1 MRLFCFLTVLSS
13 IIFLSFNRQQ
23 HPLHKKWQ
31 LVAERMTYFNLDHT
45 PYEEGR
51 ERLDSVKNVT
61 VQFLPD
67 GSFQSPEG
75 NGSYTLSK
83 DSIYL
88 NLNGKKTS
96 FKYEVNNSKLM
107 IESYIKR
114 PEYLIRSRLYLE

>member
-1 MRLFCFLTVLSS
+1 MRLFGYLIALSS

-23 HPLHKKWQ
+23 HPLHREWQ
-31 LVAERMTYFNLDHT
+31 LVAERITHFNADHS
-45 PYEEGR
+45 PYEEAKD
-51 ERLDSVKNVT
+51 RLDSVKNVR

-67 GSFQSPEG
+67 GSFKSPEG

-96 FKYEVNNSKLM
+96 FKYELIDSKLTM
-107 IESYIKR
+107 ESHIKSAK
-114 PEYLIRSRLYLE
+114 YLVRSRLYFE